1 MHYARIFPALDSF
14 DPDLSFFHVEAPD
27 TPPSADDNMGD
38 EAFIRCV
45 EVIDLTDHVECV
57 SL

>member
-27 TPPSADDNMGD
+27 TPPEADLNMGD
-38 EAFIRCV
+38 EAFTRSV
-45 EVIDLTDHVECV
+45 EVEYLDVDHII
-57 SL
+57 L